1 MPCESRFEDDGRKI
15 VNFESALPDF
25 VNFESLIVNF
35 ESRGASAMVTFGS
48 YRFAPTNVMLV
59 ASGKC
64 NSTSQYFIFQSL
76 ERTFQTLKR
85 TFQTLKHT
93 FQSVERMFP

>member
-15 VNFESALPDF
+15 VNFESTLPNF

-48 YRFAPTNVMLV
+48 YSFAQKLSKLSLRSKLPLRSDECYTG
-59 ASGKC
+59 GKW
-64 NSTSQYFIFQSL
+64 
-76 ERTFQTLKR
+76 K
-85 TFQTLKHT
+85 
-93 FQSVERMFP
+93 M